1 MQGKDV
7 SEQAAEAQV
16 SAGVDVGK
24 AWLDAHLLP
33 LGESLRVAND
43 SQGIRQLKR
52 WLLRREVRLV
62 VVEATGKWHRELHR
76 SLAAD
81 AVPVAVLDP
90 VRARAFAR
98 ATGLIAK
105 TDRLDARMLAS
116 FAFLLRP
123 PPTQPAP
130 RVLEEIA
137 ELVVAREGAVAE
149 QTALKNRIADT
160 RTAFLLDQ
168 LRRRLTEIAAHID
181 ALAAEILR
189 RIDADPVLARRY
201 EILTS
206 IPGFGAVL
214 ASTLIVRLPEL
225 GACSQKQIA
234 ALAGLAPV
242 ADESGARTGRRSVRG
257 GRPDV
262 RRAGFLA
269 ALSAVRHNPD
279 IKAFHQRLLANAKPS
294 KLALIAAA
302 RKLIALANSL
312 IANDRTWTPTA
323 QN

>member
-7 SEQAAEAQV
+7 SEQVAEAQV

-24 AWLDAHLLP
+24 AWLDAHVLP
-33 LGESLRVAND
+33 LGKSLRVAND
-43 SQGIRQLKR
+43 RQGIRQLKR
-52 WLLRREVRLV
+52 WLRRCEVRLV
-62 VVEATGKWHRELHR
+62 AVEATGKWHRELHR

-116 FAFLLRP
+116 FAALLRP
-123 PPTQPAP
+123 TPSPPAAAA
-130 RVLEEIA
+130 VEEIA

-160 RTAFLLDQ
+160 RTAFLVDQ
-168 LRRRLTEIAAHID
+168 LRRRLEEIAAHIV
-181 ALAAEILR
+181 ALAAEIHR
-189 RIDADPVLARRY
+189 RIEADPVLARRY
-201 EILTS
+201 EILAS
-206 IPGFGAVL
+206 IPGVGPVVS
-214 ASTLIVRLPEL
+214 STLIVRLAEL
-225 GACSQKQIA
+225 GTCNQKQIA
-234 ALAGLAPV
+234 SLAGLAPV
-242 ADESGARTGRRSVRG
+242 ADESGARTGKRSVRG
-257 GRPDV
+257 GRKDV
-262 RRAGFLA
+262 RRVGFLA

-279 IKAFHQRLLANAKPS
+279 IRAFYERLVADAKPP

-302 RKLIALANSL
+302 RKLIALANAL
-312 IANDRTWTPTA
+312 IASDRTWSPTSP
-323 QN
+323 N

>member
-7 SEQAAEAQV
+7 SEQVAEAQV

-24 AWLDAHLLP
+24 AWLDAHVLP

-43 SQGIRQLKR
+43 RQGIRQLKR
-52 WLLRREVRLV
+52 WLRRCEVRLV
-62 VVEATGKWHRELHR
+62 AVEATGKWHRELHR

-116 FAFLLRP
+116 FAALLRP
-123 PPTQPAP
+123 TPSPPAAAA
-130 RVLEEIA
+130 VEEIA

-160 RTAFLLDQ
+160 RTAFLVDQ
-168 LRRRLTEIAAHID
+168 LRRRLEEIAAHIA
-181 ALAAEILR
+181 ALAAEIHR
-189 RIDADPVLARRY
+189 RIEADPVLARRY
-201 EILTS
+201 EILAS
-206 IPGFGAVL
+206 IPGVGPVV
-214 ASTLIVRLPEL
+214 ASTLIVRLAEL
-225 GACSQKQIA
+225 GTCNQKQIA
-234 ALAGLAPV
+234 SLAGLAPV
-242 ADESGARTGRRSVRG
+242 ADESGARTGKRSVRG
-257 GRPDV
+257 GRKDV
-262 RRAGFLA
+262 RRVGFLA

-279 IKAFHQRLLANAKPS
+279 IRAFYERLVADAKPP

-302 RKLIALANSL
+302 RKLIALANAL
-312 IANDRTWTPTA
+312 IASDRTWSPTSP
-323 QN
+323 N